1 MSSIV
6 SCGSEGNI
14 GFSEKRERLMNKLVE
29 GHKHATELKLLL
41 QNQNQNPPATIHHGG
56 GSSAE
61 ALLIT
66 KILRSFA
73 ETLSV
78 LDSSSSSASFFLNE
92 NNSGSQLVI
101 AADST
106 NNDLRSEEGSSESSK
121 RFSSSVPKDR
131 RGTYKRRSLS
141 NLISDLTLPEYVRT
155 LYVYNFIYIIK
166 KIKIDSLGFRTE
178 LMRRKTEETWSNV
191 SPTTEDNLAWRK
203 YGQKDILNSKFPRS
217 YYRCTR
223 KHDQGC
229 KATKQVQRIQ
239 DNPVLYQITY
249 IGRHTCKETLKAPQ
263 MTAYLLN
270 PQDHHQTPP
279 TNAIIKQEYPKQEDT
294 PSGEIIIAEKL
305 DANLW
310 SELKDIEITNP
321 PTYAN
326 FGAFSYNFC
335 TTGFHF
341 DDHHHDESH
350 ML

>member
-131 RGTYKRRSLS
+131 RGTYK
-141 NLISDLTLPEYVRT
+141 
-155 LYVYNFIYIIK
+155 
-166 KIKIDSLGFRTE
+166 
-178 LMRRKTEETWSNV
+178 RRKTEETWSNV

>member
-6 SCGSEGNI
+6 ICGSEGNI

-78 LDSSSSSASFFLNE
+78 LDSPSSSASFFLNE

-101 AADST
+101 AANST

-131 RGTYKRRSLS
+131 RGTYK
-141 NLISDLTLPEYVRT
+141 
-155 LYVYNFIYIIK
+155 
-166 KIKIDSLGFRTE
+166 
-178 LMRRKTEETWSNV
+178 RRKTEETWSNV

-223 KHDQGC
+223 KYDQGC

-326 FGAFSYNFC
+326 FSAFSYHFC

-341 DDHHHDESH
+341 DDHHHGESH